1 MKRSSY
7 PIHRTL
13 PISAS
18 LIFLALLFGAFL
30 TSAHAQSNTKK
41 SSKQSNSA
49 EPVSTRSPEEIREE
63 TERLEAELAL
73 ADSAKPYLVLDLVR
87 RMLVIKLGGAVVW
100 NHPLTLKEDDE
111 KKINDFITSLDNPK
125 QHYVRRIKEKHL
137 FSGKDQT
144 PDSVLS
150 IVGDALKIDKAL
162 IQREIPERFQIEF
175 DDGFVMEFRSE
186 VKGTETSKFKNTVLS
201 VKNVFNQLFGEV
213 YLVTTIDST
222 ASMTLYRMAEPGIP
236 LILAH

>member
-1 MKRSSY
+1 MRNLSTDINRLLVSFVAVT
-7 PIHRTL
+7 ILTL
-13 PISAS
+13 LTISISDTTA
-18 LIFLALLFGAFL
+18 AQTTQKKPK
-30 TSAHAQSNTKK
+30 TSKSN
-41 SSKQSNSA
+41 
-49 EPVSTRSPEEIREE
+49 EPVSTRSAEDIRKDS
-63 TERLEAELAL
+63 ERLEAELAL
-73 ADSAKPYLVLDLVR
+73 ADSAKPYLVLDLIR

-111 KKINDFITSLDNPK
+111 KKIKDFIRSLDNPE

-150 IVGDALKIDKAL
+150 IVGEALKIDKAL

-175 DDGFVMEFRSE
+175 DDGFVMEFRSD

-213 YLVTTIDST
+213 FLVTTIDST
-222 ASMTLYRMAEPGIP
+222 ASITLYRMAEPGVP
-236 LILAH
+236 LILAY